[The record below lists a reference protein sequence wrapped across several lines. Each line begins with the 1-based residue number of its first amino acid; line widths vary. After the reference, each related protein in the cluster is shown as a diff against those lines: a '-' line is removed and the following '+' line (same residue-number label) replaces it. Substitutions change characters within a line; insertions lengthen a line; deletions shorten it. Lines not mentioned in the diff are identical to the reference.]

1 LAVGLSIRT
10 VYRPTAVSPGIVWL
24 RMKIIAGFLIVIVCV
39 LGGFVISNGELAAL
53 WHPPEL
59 LIIGGG
65 AAGAFVI
72 ANPMT
77 VIKAVLRE
85 IPALLKGSKYG
96 KPAYMELLAM
106 LYEIFSIAR
115 KEGVM
120 ALEQHLEEPDK
131 SPLFTKYKVFIKD
144 HSAVEFLADNL
155 RLVVSGAANSNELES
170 MMEKELELALEE
182 RREPGGA
189 LTRISDALPG
199 FGIVAAVMGVVITMM
214 SISDGP
220 EIIGAKVAAALVGT
234 FLGILL
240 AYGFVGPLGHAMEH
254 KAIIESKYLEVI
266 KAAILASVN
275 GYSPQMV
282 VEFARKVILEH
293 DRPSFNEL
301 EKFLKENKA

>member
-1 LAVGLSIRT
+1 
-10 VYRPTAVSPGIVWL
+10 
-24 RMKIIAGFLIVIVCV
+24 MKIIAGILIVLLCV
-39 LGGFVISNGELAAL
+39 LGGFVISEGELASL

-72 ANPMT
+72 ANPMS
-77 VIKAVLRE
+77 VIKSVVSELLG
-85 IPALLKGSKYG
+85 LLKGSKYG

-106 LYEIFSIAR
+106 LFEVFSIAR
-115 KEGVM
+115 KDGVM

-131 SPLFTKYKVFIKD
+131 SPLFKKYKVFSQD
-144 HSAVEFLADNL
+144 HAAVEFLTDNL
-155 RLVVSGAANSNELES
+155 RLVVSGAANSNELEA

-182 RREPGGA
+182 RREAGGA

-220 EIIGAKVAAALVGT
+220 EVIGAKVAAALVGT

-254 KAIIESKYLEVI
+254 KAIVESKYLEVI
-266 KAAILASVN
+266 KAGILANIN
-275 GYSPQMV
+275 GYSPQMS

-293 DRPSFNEL
+293 DRPSFSEL
-301 EKFLKENKA
+301 EKFLKEKKP